1 MVNCLEV
8 SYLLISKKYKILYFK
23 YKIMEKIISAEFEK
37 GIKGT
42 DVILDKPIPQVA
54 FIGRSN
60 VGKSSVINSLL
71 GRKNLVKSSSVPGKT
86 REINF
91 FLVNKNIYF
100 VDLPGYGFAKMSK
113 KESEKLRKLIW
124 WYFTSGEAKPKFV
137 VLIVDA
143 KVGITELD
151 LDMIGV
157 LKEYNHNVIILAN
170 KIDKLK
176 KNDIKKKV
184 FEIKE
189 KVYEEVI
196 AFSAK
201 TKYNKEKILTNL
213 MSLIN

>member
-1 MVNCLEV
+1 
-8 SYLLISKKYKILYFK
+8 
-23 YKIMEKIISAEFEK
+23 MEKIISAEFEK

-42 DVILDKPIPQVA
+42 DSILESSISQIA

-91 FLVNKNIYF
+91 FLVNKNVYF
-100 VDLPGYGFAKMSK
+100 VDLPGYGFSKMSK

-124 WYFTSGEAKPKFV
+124 WYFTSGEARPKFV
-137 VLIVDA
+137 VLIIDA
-143 KVGITELD
+143 KVGVTDLD

-157 LKEYNHNVIILAN
+157 LKEYDHNVIVLAN

-176 KNDIKKKV
+176 KNDIKKKIS
-184 FEIKE
+184 EIEE
-189 KVYEEVI
+189 KIYEDAVPY
-196 AFSAK
+196 SAK
-201 TKYNKEKILTNL
+201 TKLNREKFL
-213 MSLIN
+213 SDLIRG